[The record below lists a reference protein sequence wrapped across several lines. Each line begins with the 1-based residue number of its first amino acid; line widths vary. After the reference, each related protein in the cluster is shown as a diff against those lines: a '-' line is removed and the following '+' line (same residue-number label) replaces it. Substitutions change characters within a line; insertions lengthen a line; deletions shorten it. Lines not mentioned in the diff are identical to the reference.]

1 MTDPQIEVAP
11 TSVMTRP
18 ALQLDFHVRRGTPNS
33 NENTM
38 TGFDRQRTE
47 IL

>member
-1 MTDPQIEVAP
+1 MTEGAHP
-11 TSVMTRP
+11 TSVMIRP
-18 ALQLDFHVRRGTPNS
+18 ALQLDILVQRGTPNS

-38 TGFDRQRTE
+38 TGLDRQRTE